1 MAAAAVKTYLFTVNQ
16 MECIEGVLYCCYQ
29 MECIE
34 GVLYCRYTSI
44 AAIQNTFNALHL
56 IYHISSV
63 LRS

>member
-1 MAAAAVKTYLFTVNQ
+1 MAAAAVKMYLFTVN
-16 MECIEGVLYCCYQ
+16 Q

-63 LRS
+63 LRL